1 MTLVT
6 FSDVTTHRFANAR
19 AFSTGSRSTTHRS
32 RRSLRSTNLNAYDN
46 GRTNG
51 GGSRLIMPGQQ
62 QQGGQGQSGQ
72 NRGGL
77 IMPGNSGGG
86 NNTQRQPGNTPVTNF
101 RPPPGFMDSVD
112 QKPAAVGD
120 PRELLAKL
128 REGSDYWHELAKC
141 LPALQRLGYDW
152 LAIESETGL
161 ERATQS
167 IWTIAGQV
175 YDSLKAQASF
185 PQEKLKYFNTE
196 DSEFKLYPMR
206 VLSVSAR
213 APVAEYI
220 VDHNLNTTVRWPSPP
235 PTLSLSLCTQCSD
248 CFLILVNSQHSSY
261 AATYTLLA
269 ASNDWMN
276 LVASKIC

>member
-1 MTLVT
+1 MTFVT
-6 FSDVTTHRFANAR
+6 FGDVSTYRFANVC
-19 AFSTGSRSTTHRS
+19 AFSAGSQSKTYRS
-32 RRSLRSTNLNAYDN
+32 RRSLRFKTLNAYDN
-46 GRTNG
+46 GRSNN

-62 QQGGQGQSGQ
+62 QQGGQGPSGQ
-72 NRGGL
+72 NRPGSGGL
-77 IMPGNSGGG
+77 IMPGKSGGG
-86 NNTQRQPGNTPVTNF
+86 SNTQRQPGNTPVTNF
-101 RPPPGFMDSVD
+101 RPPPGFMDSAD
-112 QKPAAVGD
+112 QKPAAVVD

-175 YDSLKAQASF
+175 YDSLKAQANF

-220 VDHNLNTTVRWPSPP
+220 VDHNLNTTVQL
-235 PTLSLSLCTQCSD
+235 TGCS
-248 CFLILVNSQHSSY
+248 CFWY
-261 AATYTLLA
+261 A
-269 ASNDWMN
+269 
-276 LVASKIC
+276 